1 MCGQKKTPPRREK
14 SMSRRK
20 KYSYSYLLE
29 QLEDYHTKVEDPSWS
44 WLKPLIQELC
54 NEFEYK
60 LHHIK
65 EQELC
70 THFQEEKI
78 LASILQTT
86 NSHS

>member
-14 SMSRRK
+14 SMSHRK

-29 QLEDYHTKVEDPSWS
+29 QLEDYRTKAEDPSWS

>member
-1 MCGQKKTPPRREK
+1 MCGQKKTPPGREK
-14 SMSRRK
+14 SMSHRK

>member
-1 MCGQKKTPPRREK
+1 VDNKKTPPRREK
-14 SMSRRK
+14 PMSHRR

-29 QLEDYHTKVEDPSWS
+29 QLEDYRTKVEDPFWS
-44 WLKPLIQELC
+44 WMKPLLKELC
-54 NEFEYK
+54 NELEYK

-65 EQELC
+65 EQEPC
-70 THFQEEKI
+70 IHFQEERI